1 MENEEFDFE
10 SAYNELKEKHN
21 LPDFKRLAEEF
32 DIEKITDKESILLI
46 REIRRTINEKLSA
59 YMHLFET
66 LINPSAPPMF
76 IFSALRG
83 INGEDKEKIKEIY
96 QKISKLQI
104 EVMKLDTIY
113 SAEGEV
119 AFVKKSF
126 DQWQELK
133 KEVYSV
139 IEKFDENVE
148 KEDNLKKRSYFD

>member
-113 SAEGEV
+113 SEEGEV